1 MKNWKTKYTSL
12 LLAVALCLS
21 LTACGNSNEPDADD
35 NGNSDS
41 DVTVESNDD
50 GRGDVIPDDGNAVPV
65 LMGDALPF
73 NNVETLESE
82 KHEDGTY
89 YFADMA
95 EDGLVVVVNT
105 VLPRDLEND
114 TQTPEEYLTDC
125 ALSLDKSN
133 SCVLQTVEPNDE
145 YSQKMSYPV
154 YIVTYTSGTN
164 EDSCEWTVFAM
175 DTDLY
180 TYLYGFRVPLDSADD
195 VRSVYQDIFA
205 GLDLRLPDGE

>member
-41 DVTVESNDD
+41 DVTVEFNDD
-50 GRGDVIPDDGNAVPV
+50 GRGDLIPDDGNAVPV

-73 NNVETLESE
+73 TNVETLESE
-82 KHEDGTY
+82 QHEDGTY
-89 YFADMA
+89 YYEDMA

-125 ALSLDKSN
+125 ALSLAKSDT
-133 SCVLQTVEPNDE
+133 CILQNIEQNVEYTE
-145 YSQKMSYPV
+145 KMTYPV
-154 YIVTYTSGTN
+154 YIVTFTAGNN

-195 VRSVYQDIFA
+195 VRSIYQDIFA